1 MNTIQFFNYQILS
14 ESLSSINLDSKKVIN
29 TINPHSFVL
38 ARNDDEFRLALEQ
51 SDILIPDGIGIVYG
65 VRVLNKQKI
74 KRIAGYDLF
83 KFFIE
88 SEGLGKRVFFL
99 GSTDT
104 TLDKIKNRINTEH
117 PHLIVGCFSPPFKMR
132 FSKDENDKMTS
143 IINDFKP
150 DILFVGMTAPKQE
163 KWVFNNHSDLE
174 VKYICSV
181 GAVFDFYAGN
191 INRAPKFLIAMGLEW
206 TYRLFLEPKRMFTR
220 NFVSTPVYLFI
231 VVVRFFQKQLT
242 RLF

>member
-51 SDILIPDGIGIVYG
+51 SDILIPDGIGIAYG
-65 VRVLNKQKI
+65 VRVLNNQKI

-99 GSTDT
+99 GSTDS

-163 KWVFNNHSDLE
+163 KWVFINHSDLE

-191 INRAPKFLIAMGLEW
+191 IKRAPKFLIAIGLEW